1 MILPIVAYG
10 DPVLRKVS
18 MPIDADYPNLDKLIA
33 NMKET
38 MYNASGV
45 GLAAP
50 QIGKAIRLFLID
62 ASPFAEDKDIS
73 EEDRAVLK
81 SFNRVF
87 INAKIVEEEGEEWV
101 FNEGCLSIPDVRE
114 DVFRQPKITI
124 EYQDEDFK
132 KHTENLEGLA
142 ARVFQH
148 EYDHIE
154 GILFT
159 DKLSTLKKRII
170 KKKLENI
177 SKGKITADYRMRFP
191 NLKKGK

>member
-10 DPVLRKVS
+10 DPVLRKVAVA
-18 MPIDADYPNLDKLIA
+18 IDAAYPDLEKLIS

-62 ASPFAEDKDIS
+62 ASPFAEDDDLS
-73 EEDRAVLK
+73 EEERTVLK

-87 INAKIVEEEGEEWV
+87 INPKILEEEGEEWI

-114 DVFRQPKITI
+114 DVSRQPKITI
-124 EYQDEDFK
+124 EYQDENFTI
-132 KHTENLEGLA
+132 HTETLEGLA

-177 SKGKITADYRMRFP
+177 SKGKISADYRMRFP
-191 NLKKGK
+191 NAKKGK

>member
-10 DPVLRKVS
+10 DPILRKVAVD
-18 MPIDADYPNLDKLIA
+18 IQADYPELEKLIA
-33 NMKET
+33 NMKQT

-50 QIGKAIRLFLID
+50 QIGKAIRLFIID
-62 ASPFAEDKDIS
+62 ASPFAEDEELSEKDRIT
-73 EEDRAVLK
+73 LK
-81 SFNRVF
+81 TFNKVF
-87 INAKIVEEEGEEWV
+87 INAQIIEEEGEEWV

-114 DVFRQPKITI
+114 DVLRQPIVKI
-124 EYQDEDFK
+124 EYQDENFNK
-132 KHTENLEGLA
+132 FTETLEGLA

-154 GILFT
+154 GVLFT

-177 SKGKITADYRMRFP
+177 SKGKIAADYRMRFP

>member
-10 DPVLRKVS
+10 DPVLRKVAVD
-18 MPIDADYPNLDKLIA
+18 IDENYPDLDKLIA

-50 QIGKAIRLFLID
+50 QIGKPIRLFLID
-62 ASPFAEDKDIS
+62 ASPFAEDEDLS
-73 EEDRAVLK
+73 EKDRAVLK
-81 SFNRVF
+81 DFNKVF
-87 INAKIVEEEGEEWV
+87 INAKILEEEGDEWV

-114 DVFRQPKITI
+114 DVVRKPTIKI
-124 EYQDEDFK
+124 EYLDENFT
-132 KHTENLEGLA
+132 KHTEALDGLA

-154 GILFT
+154 GVLFT
-159 DKLSTLKKRII
+159 DKLSSLKKRII

-177 SKGKITADYRMRFP
+177 SKGKIKADYRMRFP
-191 NLKKGK
+191 LAKKGK

>member
-10 DPVLRKVS
+10 DSVLRKVGKE
-18 MPIDADYPNLDKLIA
+18 IDKDFPNLDELIT

-50 QIGKAIRLFLID
+50 QIGKAIRLFIID
-62 ASPFAEDKDIS
+62 ASPFAEDESLS
-73 EEDRAVLK
+73 EEDRKVLQD
-81 SFNRVF
+81 FNHVF
-87 INAKIVEEEGEEWV
+87 INAKIIEEEGEEWV

-114 DVFRQPKITI
+114 DVWRKPTITI
-124 EYQDEDFK
+124 EYCDEKFE
-132 KHTENLEGLA
+132 KHTKTFSGLA

-154 GILFT
+154 GVLFT
-159 DKLSTLKKRII
+159 DKLSSLKKRLI

-177 SKGKITADYRMRFP
+177 SKGKINSDYRMRFP
-191 NLKKGK
+191 KLKR

>member
-10 DPVLRKVS
+10 DPVLRKVAVE
-18 MPIDADYPNLDKLIA
+18 IDENYPDLEKLIS
-33 NMKET
+33 NMRET

-62 ASPFAEDKDIS
+62 ASPFAEDEDLS
-73 EEDRAVLK
+73 EKDRAVLK
-81 SFNRVF
+81 TFNKVF
-87 INAKIVEEEGEEWV
+87 INAKIIEEEGDEWT

-114 DVFRQPKITI
+114 DVVRKPKITI
-124 EYQDEDFK
+124 EYQDENFK
-132 KHTENLEGLA
+132 KHTETLDGLA

-154 GILFT
+154 GILIT
-159 DKLSTLKKRII
+159 DKLSSLKKRLI

-177 SKGKITADYRMRFP
+177 SKGKINADYRMRFP

>member
-10 DPVLRKVS
+10 DPILRKVGKEIT
-18 MPIDADYPNLDKLIA
+18 PDYPELSTLIT

-38 MYNASGV
+38 MYNAFGV

-50 QIGKAIRLFLID
+50 QIGKAIRLFIVD
-62 ASPFAEDKDIS
+62 TSPFSED
-73 EEDRAVLK
+73 EELTKEEQETLANFK
-81 SFNRVF
+81 HVF
-87 INAKIVEEEGEEWV
+87 INPKIIEENGEEWA
-101 FNEGCLSIPDVRE
+101 FNEGCLSIPDIRE
-114 DVFRQPKITI
+114 DVFRKEEITI
-124 EYQDEDFK
+124 EYQDENFE
-132 KHTENLEGLA
+132 KHTKTLNGLT

-159 DKLSTLKKRII
+159 DKLSSLKKRLI

-177 SKGKITADYRMRFP
+177 SKGKINAEYRMRFP
-191 NLKKGK
+191 NEKKR

>member
-10 DPVLRKVS
+10 DPVLRKVGTE
-18 MPIDADYPNLDKLIA
+18 IDKDYPNLKELIA

-50 QIGKAIRLFLID
+50 QIGKSIRLFLVD
-62 ASPFAEDKDIS
+62 ASPFAEDEEIS
-73 EEDRAVLK
+73 EKDRAVLK
-81 SFNRVF
+81 NFNKVF
-87 INAKIVEEEGEEWV
+87 INPKILEEEGDEWA

-114 DVFRQPKITI
+114 DVFRQPQITI

-132 KHTENLEGLA
+132 THNETLDGLA

-159 DKLSTLKKRII
+159 DKLSTLKKRLI

-177 SKGKITADYRMRFP
+177 SKGKVRADYRMRFP
-191 NLKKGK
+191 KAKKGK